1 MSLTRWFFPTGQL
14 KIGDQSSALNVAVKT
29 LKEGSSAETKDSFIQ
44 EVTLMSVLHHEN
56 ILKLLA
62 VSTEEEPFCMVFEF
76 MVNGDLNQY
85 LRKNDPENTQETDKG
100 NYTIVCYAFTNN
112 REQ

>member
-1 MSLTRWFFPTGQL
+1 M
-14 KIGDQSSALNVAVKT
+14 KT

-85 LRKNDPENTQETDKG
+85 LRKNDPENAQESDKG
-100 NYTIVCYAFTNN
+100 NYDAFVY
-112 REQ
+112 RY